1 MDAPTPSSLEVKVGD
16 TLPTVTLG
24 PVTRAMLALYA
35 GASGDH
41 NAIHIDIDVARQA
54 GVPDVFAHGML
65 SFGVLAQVPTRW
77 AGIAR
82 LRRMEARFASV
93 VQVHDEITCTGT
105 ITAIEDQGAGPA
117 ARIALIASAQDGRQ
131 VLTGEAIV
139 SLA

>member
-1 MDAPTPSSLEVKVGD
+1 MGAPSSISAEVRIGD
-16 TLPTVTLG
+16 ALPPVTLG

-41 NAIHIDIDVARQA
+41 NAIHIDTDVARAA

-65 SFGVLAQVPTRW
+65 TFGVLAQVPTRW

-93 VQVHDEITCTGT
+93 VQVHDEITCLGT
-105 ITAIEDQGAGPA
+105 
-117 ARIALIASAQDGRQ
+117 
-131 VLTGEAIV
+131 
-139 SLA
+139 